1 MDANSRRIQ
10 AGSVSST
17 VSNVFFASYFPGAL
31 APLCML
37 TPGKIHG
44 MNSVLCG
51 TERYVPSREL
61 NTAAKHMLNSN
72 TWVILLMISPCL
84 SALLDPSQ
92 SARCLAKLNGIKH
105 HLCVEEKVRIS
116 PPPGAATSGWSVDP
130 GECATCK
137 TRLAF
142 HRSGKPLLPPS
153 ENKLFLFNFK

>member
-1 MDANSRRIQ
+1 MS
-10 AGSVSST
+10 
-17 VSNVFFASYFPGAL
+17 FFASYFPGAL
-31 APLCML
+31 APSCML
-37 TPGKIHG
+37 TPGKIYG

-92 SARCLAKLNGIKH
+92 SARCLAKLSSKWDKTSPM
-105 HLCVEEKVRIS
+105 CEEKVRIS

-130 GECATCK
+130 GERATCK
-137 TRLAF
+137 TRLAL
-142 HRSGKPLLPPS
+142 HRSGEPLLPPL